1 MSSEGRYLG
10 CSCGDLGAIFGRS
23 KNEPS
28 VKRGVVEAAEQA
40 GFNVFAE
47 FFGWVG
53 ERLCVAEVVF

>member
-10 CSCGDLGAIFGRS
+10 CSCCDSGAIFGCS
-23 KNEPS
+23 KNEPF
-28 VKRGVVEAAEQA
+28 VKRGVVKTAEQA

-47 FFGWVG
+47 LFRRVG